1 MSKSC
6 VQTKRA
12 RLCLIVIFSE
22 NKNQQNMK
30 YVGVGLRHSVI
41 GLDPCKVM
49 TNQPALLYV
58 DEDCTNLE

>member
-1 MSKSC
+1 
-6 VQTKRA
+6 
-12 RLCLIVIFSE
+12 
-22 NKNQQNMK
+22 MK